1 MSRALDLRELT
12 RNITSMT
19 TRREKLLDGLIE
31 AAQLML
37 QGSLSETTRTC
48 GRPGCR
54 CQRGERHGPHTYL
67 TFRTPEGRSSSLYVP
82 PAELPPFRQAV
93 AAWER
98 FWKLATEISR
108 RNREEIVRRRRAGAA
123 TARRTSHARGA

>member
-1 MSRALDLRELT
+1 M
-12 RNITSMT
+12 
-19 TRREKLLDGLIE
+19 RREMMLDRLLQ
-31 AAQLML
+31 AAQVML
-37 QGSLSETTRTC
+37 QGSLSQTTRTC

-82 PAELPPFRQAV
+82 PAERPRFLEAV

-98 FWKLATEISR
+98 FWRLATQLAQ
-108 RNREEIVRRRRAGAA
+108 RNREEIVRRRRSRAP
-123 TARRTSHARGA
+123 TPRRTTDARGA